1 MHTQPVEGFRSAPSA
16 LCHNLQ
22 RTSWP
27 ELADVKRSQALLKKS
42 MPKALGH
49 ITSIKQ
55 LTELKLTP
63 APAGD
68 ARPADATS
76 FQPGNDAPFIC
87 PVTELPLNGRFR
99 AFVLRPS
106 GLVVSE
112 RAIKEVSTGWLA
124 LLEHDHA
131 WAICHPPRIIISGLM
146 NHHLK
151 DLESGKSHTTC
162 RPGWVVIAH

>member
-1 MHTQPVEGFRSAPSA
+1 
-16 LCHNLQ
+16 
-22 RTSWP
+22 
-27 ELADVKRSQALLKKS
+27 

-63 APAGD
+63 APAGG

-112 RAIKEVSTGWLA
+112 RAIKEVSMEWLA
-124 LLEHDHA
+124 LLKQCLTMLGQSAIRHA
-131 WAICHPPRIIISGLM
+131 SLYQ
-146 NHHLK
+146 
-151 DLESGKSHTTC
+151 DS
-162 RPGWVVIAH
+162 